1 MKNTHNFY
9 FVSTGAGR
17 MFLRINLF
25 IDSTLPTFQR
35 RITVVSV
42 LWITVQIT
50 LIQRCKWNKVR
61 NRIINVA
68 QHRYNV
74 SAQRQNNVTSTL
86 HKVNATISRH
96 CTMSF
101 QLCFNVDMTL
111 SQHCFNVAST
121 SVKAVSKPIWLVKSM
136 DL

>member
-86 HKVNATISRH
+86 HKDNATISQH

>member
-9 FVSTGAGR
+9 FVSKVAGR

-42 LWITVQIT
+42 LWITIQIT

-86 HKVNATISRH
+86 HKVNATISQH

-101 QLCFNVDMTL
+101 QRCFNVDMTL